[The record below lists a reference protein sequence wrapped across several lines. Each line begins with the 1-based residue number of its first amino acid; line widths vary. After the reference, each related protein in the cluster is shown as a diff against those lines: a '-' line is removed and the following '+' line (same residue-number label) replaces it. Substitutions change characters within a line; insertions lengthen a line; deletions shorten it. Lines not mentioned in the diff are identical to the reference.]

1 MSLIFRLP
9 EILEDGRKLFQTII
23 ESSEH
28 GEFRL
33 EQRVGR
39 SGSGN
44 RLVWG
49 DNLEYMRHLLLDENL
64 GGKLALIYVDPPFYS
79 KADYVAGIRLESDK
93 MKKIPVIKQHAYH
106 DTWENGMEEYLRMLT
121 VRFMMMRELLADT
134 GSLWVHLDWH
144 VVHYAKVILDEIF
157 GERNFVNEVI
167 WNYKSGGTSNRH
179 FARKHDTLLF
189 YGKTKHYYFSPQKEK
204 SYNRELKPYRFKG
217 VKEFQDKVG
226 WYTLVNRRDVWQ
238 IDMVGR
244 TAGERTGYATQKPE
258 QLLCRILESCTKEGD
273 LCADFFGGS
282 GTTAAAAAKLERNW
296 ISCDIGKLA
305 VLSAHKRLTLAEVP
319 YDLYRMRTLS
329 EKENQLELEY
339 SLQPAEQSDKMEL
352 EIRLIGFCPESIED
366 VPVEERYKKVIRK
379 IIRKDSLQLVDYW
392 CVDSNYDG
400 EVLEADLSLTFCKEN
415 GSIPLSCRTICNR
428 QGCVAVKAVDI
439 FGNSAV
445 RVISLER

>member
-9 EILEDGRKLFQTII
+9 EILEDGRAIFQTLT
-23 ESSEH
+23 EASGN

-33 EQRVGR
+33 DQRVGH
-39 SGSGN
+39 GGGG
-44 RLVWG
+44 RLILG
-49 DNLEYMRHLLLDENL
+49 DNLEYMRHLLLNEGM
-64 GGKLALIYVDPPFYS
+64 GGTLALIYVDPPFYS
-79 KADYVAGIRLESDK
+79 GADYVTGIKLESDK
-93 MKKIPVIKQHAYH
+93 IKKLPVMKQHAYH

-144 VVHYAKVILDEIF
+144 VVHYVKVILDEIF

-189 YGKTKHYYFSPQKEK
+189 YGKTKHYYFVPQKEK

-217 VKEFQDKVG
+217 VAEYQDEVG

-244 TAGERTGYATQKPE
+244 TSAERTGYATQKPE
-258 QLLCRILESCTKEGD
+258 QLLRRILESCTREGD

-282 GTTAAAAAKLERNW
+282 GTMAAAAAKLNRNW

-305 VLSAHKRLTLAEVP
+305 VLNAHKRLTRANASYE
-319 YDLYRMRTLS
+319 LYGMKTLS
-329 EKENQLELEY
+329 EKENRLELEY
-339 SLQPAEQSDKMEL
+339 SLQPVELSDKMEL
-352 EIRLIGFCPESIED
+352 EIRLTGFSPGSIDE
-366 VPVEERYKKVIRK
+366 VPVEEQYKKVIRK
-379 IIRKDSLQLVDYW
+379 IIKKDSLQLVDYW
-392 CVDSNYDG
+392 CVDPDYNG
-400 EVLEADLSLTFCKEN
+400 TVLETDLIFYKEN
-415 GSIPLSCRTICNR
+415 GSIPLSCRIVCKGR
-428 QGCVAVKAVDI
+428 GSVAVKAVDL
-439 FGNSAV
+439 FGNSAL
-445 RVISLER
+445 RVFSLAR